1 MRQTVKPSTYLAVLA
16 EKALEVIKILITK
29 KIENKIFWEHKD
41 GWIGPSHCDYPL
53 FTQSRELKKLGGIIK
68 KGGGRMVE
76 WQAPKDSRLYE
87 LIIGII
93 YPRSI
98 VYYYLLRLGDGR
110 EFFLKQGR
118 RSIQT
123 VKLLPVPVY
132 RQLIL
137 KILEELRGEFDKKE
151 INKITKEII

>member
-1 MRQTVKPSTYLAVLA
+1 MKPSTYLAALT
-16 EKALEVIKILITK
+16 EKALESIKILITK
-29 KIENKIFWEHKD
+29 KIENKIFWENKN
-41 GWIGPSHCDYPL
+41 GWIGPSHCDYPI

-68 KGGGRMVE
+68 EDGGRMVE

-87 LIIGII
+87 LIGII

-118 RSIQT
+118 RSIQI
-123 VKLLPVPVY
+123 VKSLPIPVY

-137 KILEELRGEFDKKE
+137 KILEEIGGEFDKKE